1 MTEQEIEQL
10 IESESELN
18 RRHLGPIRELVPVRS
33 TGLRPWCVRQRRR
46 EAVART
52 VVALCLF
59 VGVCWLYSATL
70 ETPLCDRIT
79 TTGTSDNRQICEIVR
94 HHLGKV

>member
-1 MTEQEIEQL
+1 MTEQEIEHL

-18 RRHLGPIRELVPVRS
+18 RRRLGPIRELAPVRS
-33 TGLRPWCVRQRRR
+33 TGLRHWCVRQRRR
-46 EAVART
+46 ETAART

-70 ETPLCDRIT
+70 KAPLYDRIT

>member
-1 MTEQEIEQL
+1 MTEQEIEHL

-33 TGLRPWCVRQRRR
+33 TGLRHWCVRQRRR
-46 EAVART
+46 EAAARL

-70 ETPLCDRIT
+70 EAPMYDRIT
-79 TTGTSDNRQICEIVR
+79 TTGNGDNQQICETVR
-94 HHLGKV
+94 HHLGIV

>member
-10 IESESELN
+10 IESEAALN
-18 RRHLGPIRELVPVRS
+18 RRRLAAVRELASVRAAE
-33 TGLRPWCVRQRRR
+33 LRPWCVRQRRR

-59 VGVCWLYSATL
+59 VGICYFYSASMTA
-70 ETPLCDRIT
+70 PLCDRIT